1 MAKNNSRKSVAKV
14 KSENGAHL
22 GFEDKLWAAADKMR
36 GHMDASEYKHVAL
49 GLIFLKYISDTFQ
62 AKYTALQTQKYANP
76 EDRDEYMAENVF
88 WVPVQA
94 RWSNIQN
101 NAKQPVIGQTIDD
114 AMTAIERE
122 NKLLKGVLHKNYARP
137 DLDKTRLG
145 ELIDIISNIE
155 LIAKDEKKSSK
166 DILGRVYEYF
176 LGRFAAAEGKS
187 GGEFYTPQCVVRL
200 LVEMIEPYKG
210 RIYDPCCG
218 SGGMFVQS
226 EKFVE
231 AHGGRLGD
239 IAIYGQESNPTTW
252 RLARMNL
259 AIRGIDANLGPQWA
273 DSFHADAHKD
283 LKADFILANPPFNM
297 SDWGGDRLKE
307 DVRWKFGAP
316 PANNANYAWIQH
328 FIHHLSPG
336 GIAGFVM
343 ANGSMS
349 TNTSNEGQIRKAMIE
364 QDMVDCMIAL
374 PGQLFYTTQI
384 PVCLWFVTRK
394 KTADPKRKFRSRC
407 GQTLFIDARRCG
419 TLIDRVHRELSEA
432 DIAEIASVYHAWR
445 SEGGKYEDKPGWWKS
460 ATLEEIASHGYVLT
474 PGRYVGA
481 EEAEDDGQ
489 LFEEKMQH
497 LTATLAEQF
506 AASAKLEKTIKKNL
520 KEIGYGL

>member
-1 MAKNNSRKSVAKV
+1 
-14 KSENGAHL
+14 
-22 GFEDKLWAAADKMR
+22 
-36 GHMDASEYKHVAL
+36 
-49 GLIFLKYISDTFQ
+49 
-62 AKYTALQTQKYANP
+62 
-76 EDRDEYMAENVF
+76 
-88 WVPVQA
+88 
-94 RWSNIQN
+94 
-101 NAKQPVIGQTIDD
+101 
-114 AMTAIERE
+114 MTAIERE
-122 NKLLKGVLHKNYARP
+122 NKTLKGVLPKNYARP

-297 SDWGGDRLKE
+297 SDWGGDRLRGRSLK
-307 DVRWKFGAP
+307 RHT
-316 PANNANYAWIQH
+316 PAGNANYAWIQH
-328 FIHHLSPG
+328 FIHHLAPAG
-336 GIAGFVM
+336 VAGFVM

-349 TNTSNEGQIRKAMIE
+349 TQTSGEGDIRKAIIE
-364 QDMVDCMIAL
+364 ADLVDCMIAL

-394 KTADPKRKFRSRC
+394 KTADKQRKLRSRC

-419 TLIDRVHRELSEA
+419 KLIDRIHRELTDD
-432 DIAEIASVYHAWR
+432 DIAEIAAVYHAWR
-445 SEGGKYEDKPGWWKS
+445 TEGGKYQDKPGWWKS
-460 ATLEEIASHGYVLT
+460 ATLEEIASHGHVLT

-506 AASAKLEKTIKKNL
+506 AASARLEKTIKKNL